1 MNDSFH
7 VSAASL
13 PSVATA
19 ATEINVGAIL
29 ESARHLCEETRVVL
43 TSLRGGPPNVGRG
56 DLAQD
61 LIDLRHKVKTI
72 LSTDMLVL
80 AADVD
85 NINIHNTH
93 QNDKNGSVNESHSV
107 APLSPL
113 ASAGLDPPA
122 ASVSSGGTGVSTNAT
137 TTAIAGRTIPSTHPN
152 ELQSTTPPHLTL
164 SLPQDSED
172 RSDEG
177 SSTVFVESPQGQQ
190 QPTTTPLMHQPQE
203 PQREEL
209 KPAPFPIV
217 HEHQD
222 VGPYARPFLA
232 VVMDPRAAG
241 PHTLV
246 ALRALHRLLER
257 SSLKAL
263 GGSSSNQPGFGVVM
277 EPLTKG
283 VLNCKFEQTDAGA
296 DEAVEMAIADLLALM
311 VTIDRRSI
319 QIETLMDAF
328 NTVFVTRN
336 TFVHS
341 PALCYHFEDVLT
353 TIIRTVFED
362 LDDLNDPAGRLILEF
377 LVNQLLHTPLVGG
390 DDDASREAQT
400 AHNAT
405 RVLCLRLTRCALK
418 YGLKDFQ
425 NQVLVEAAA
434 SVSPDEERGLLQI
447 VEDDLC
453 LSLLLT
459 GQAIWAYHDNPSIT
473 PGFISL
479 EVLSE
484 ICSTIST
491 LWTSV
496 NLRKHLVPQ
505 FEAIFSGFY
514 QRALALLRK
523 RQNPTDSASFHANFV
538 FDAGIEII
546 LESLVEI
553 MCLHDSR
560 QTVVEED
567 GGCLETLFATYDCNI
582 RRSDVGVG
590 LMIELCGCV
599 GSEVNEEGNI
609 MEASFHDVESLI
621 NPLTDSN
628 QDGKTFES
636 KTPQTSASQTSTT
649 SQTSTRSEAVA
660 GIVASAEDQY
670 RKVPPHLKELCADSI
685 IGSMKCLF
693 RHDHPSE
700 STKEER
706 RNRDSIMKEIVS
718 PTPQSFSD
726 LNRILSSHHLRNIK
740 SKKRLMRK
748 AAHLFNNKSS
758 KGISFLV
765 GSGIIAEP
773 VTPRSI
779 ASFLRNGLV
788 VGLDKK
794 EVGVYLGEIGKPAVA
809 GKSPKVWERDWFHKE
824 VLEDYCSLFHFDRQ
838 SLLDGLRMFL
848 ASFRLPGEAQQID
861 RILQA
866 FADSCGNLCEE
877 SKNGALKLFSEDPKR
892 AADVAFLLSF
902 SIIMLNTDQH
912 NDNIREDRRMKKS
925 DFVKYNTDYGK
936 DITDPGKEL
945 PREYLEAIYDGI
957 REEEIKTEGEGAD
970 GSMTVE
976 RWKDVL
982 RGSAEEEKY
991 SDELLSAT
999 DAEDLSEMVLEQV
1012 YMPIMSSISA
1022 LWGIK
1027 DTVSSAPSGMHG
1039 AQGAR
1044 LGMDIAWEMLVGV
1057 RQLGRNDIFCSI
1069 FKHICKCSGLLN
1081 YSLNSAERSWAFAN
1095 SVEAQGGAIIA
1106 LHMIRD
1112 ANSELDREG
1121 WKYIWA
1127 MLFEL
1132 RDLKMISG
1140 RVSRRGKS
1148 LLNESDSD
1156 LLTEE
1161 SRREWTIKLLKKGKD
1176 VTSPTRANG
1185 GILASMGRA
1194 LFGSV
1199 EDAVLDEAKDLSNIE
1214 DVRTR
1219 HGKEDL
1225 LVWNELALS
1234 DDEEE
1239 DEDEKYAAPEVEE
1252 SLAVRTGNRP
1262 SIGRHFENQLIQED
1276 MLINQQREMPV
1287 TGLERV
1293 EDTRK
1298 TQTTPRARVRKRLS
1312 NSCDFVGLVSD
1323 SRFMDDK
1330 GLCNLLEA
1338 ILCLISQESKQSTN
1352 DTSDGL
1358 DTNDG
1363 VVVKSE
1369 KNEYPLSPASEAFA
1383 EVLICEIASKNRD
1396 RLSMLWHNHLG
1407 KHYCARLENLTKTF
1421 VDSQQELISRM
1432 SGVMEKSITG
1442 LLRISCFSMKRG
1454 EIANDVLST
1463 WSLLDSCY
1471 NEEKKKCLLDVL
1483 GRHIG
1488 EGLWRITRC
1497 VDDSP
1502 QLSEEGWQ
1510 GILSLI
1516 RWSVNYGAS
1525 LPPIS
1530 SSYIGRSV
1538 GLADDDPSIQVYR
1551 SIHYLLNVS
1560 EAKSHVPSIIGDCI
1574 YSLVVTG
1581 DGRNCAKLS
1590 IAGLDLLHVL
1600 SNLIEGAA
1608 VAYEKESQFSSET
1621 QYSFWKKNWM
1631 PIIENVANASRLSHN
1646 PTVRQHALSMLTDS
1660 FLDKQVGQLPVEILC
1675 EVLGK
1680 VCIPLSRER
1689 VRELR
1694 GGLTHADQ
1702 LDATMVEVELC
1713 VSLIFKPLRHHMKI
1727 VIDKDPSVFLA
1738 LWVPILNVIKE
1749 ILEDVSIENNP
1760 LSKSPSSQK
1769 MTHDTREL
1777 TIEHLRNVIMVLSS
1791 FGVLEGAAEE
1801 YIDGSISAQTWSLIE
1816 EMGYCKKFVDEWKGA
1831 AAKSPS
1837 DNPVLP
1843 EEEE

>member
-1 MNDSFH
+1 MNDSSH
-7 VSAASL
+7 VSAAST
-13 PSVATA
+13 PSVAKAGTG
-19 ATEINVGAIL
+19 INVNAIL

-43 TSLRGGPPNVGRG
+43 TSLRGGPPNVARG

-61 LIDLRHKVKTI
+61 LTDLRHTVKSV
-72 LSTDMLVL
+72 LSTDILVL
-80 AADVD
+80 TADSNNTSNHNVHQSD
-85 NINIHNTH
+85 IN
-93 QNDKNGSVNESHSV
+93 ELYSV

-113 ASAGLDPPA
+113 ASAGLEPLGA
-122 ASVSSGGTGVSTNAT
+122 VSVSSGGTGGSTNAT
-137 TTAIAGRTIPSTHPN
+137 TSAIAGRAMSPTHT
-152 ELQSTTPPHLTL
+152 QSTEPELPTSSPP
-164 SLPQDSED
+164 QEFED
-172 RSDEG
+172 RSEEG
-177 SSTVFVESPQGQQ
+177 SSTVFVESPKGQQ
-190 QPTTTPLMHQPQE
+190 QPPAPTLE
-203 PQREEL
+203 PQREEIR
-209 KPAPFPIV
+209 PAPFPIV

-222 VGPYARPFLA
+222 VRPYARPFLA

-257 SSLKAL
+257 GSLKAL
-263 GGSSSNQPGFGVVM
+263 GGSVSNQSGFGVVM
-277 EPLTKG
+277 EPLTRG

-311 VTIDRRSI
+311 VTINRRSI

-353 TIIRTVFED
+353 TIVRTVFDD

-390 DDDASREAQT
+390 DDDASREAQM
-400 AHNAT
+400 AHDAT
-405 RVLCLRLTRCALK
+405 RVLCLRLTRCALRC
-418 YGLKDFQ
+418 GLRDVK
-425 NQVLVEAAA
+425 NQVLIEAAA
-434 SVSPDEERGLLQI
+434 SASPDEERGLLQI
-447 VEDDLC
+447 VQDDLC

-459 GQAIWAYHDNPSIT
+459 GQAIWAFQDNPSMA

-496 NLRKHLVPQ
+496 DLRKHLVPQ

-523 RQNPTDSASFHANFV
+523 RQNPTDSASFNANFV

-560 QTVVEED
+560 QTVVEGD
-567 GGCLETLFATYDCNI
+567 GGCLETLFCTYDCNI
-582 RRSDVGVG
+582 RRSDVGVD
-590 LMIELCGCV
+590 LMIELCRCV
-599 GSEVNEEGNI
+599 GSKVNEEGDV
-609 MEASFHDVESLI
+609 MDASLHGGESLV
-621 NPLTDSN
+621 NPLAVSK
-628 QDGKTFES
+628 QDGNAS
-636 KTPQTSASQTSTT
+636 GSNPQTSENQASTT
-649 SQTSTRSEAVA
+649 PQNSIGSQVVA
-660 GIVASAEDQY
+660 GDVSNLEDQY

-706 RNRDSIMKEIVS
+706 RHRDTIMKETIY
-718 PTPQSFSD
+718 PAPQSFSD
-726 LNRILSSHHLRNIK
+726 LDRVSSSHHLRNIK

-748 AAHLFNNKSS
+748 AANLFNTKSS

-765 GSGIIAEP
+765 GSGIIANP

-794 EVGVYLGEIGKPAVA
+794 QVGVYLGEVGKPAVA

-824 VLEDYCSLFHFDRQ
+824 VLEEFCSLFHFDRQ

-877 SKNGALKLFSEDPKR
+877 SMNGALKLFSDDPKR

-925 DFVKYNTDYGK
+925 DFVRNNTDYGK

-945 PREYLEAIYDGI
+945 PREYLEAIYDSI
-957 REEEIKTEGEGAD
+957 REEEIRTEGEGAD

-982 RGSAEEEKY
+982 RGSAKEDKA

-999 DAEDLSEMVLEQV
+999 DAEDLSELVLEQV
-1012 YMPIMSSISA
+1012 YLPIMSSISA

-1027 DTVSSAPSGMHG
+1027 DTVSNVPSGMHG

-1044 LGMDIAWEMLVGV
+1044 LGMDIACEMLVGV
-1057 RQLGRNDIFCSI
+1057 RQLGRNDIFSDI
-1069 FKHICKCSGLLN
+1069 FKHVCQCSGLLN
-1081 YSLNSAERSWAFAN
+1081 YSVNGAGRSWAFAN
-1095 SVEAQGGAIIA
+1095 SVEAQGAAVIA
-1106 LHMIRD
+1106 LQMIRD
-1112 ANSELDREG
+1112 ASSELDRDG
-1121 WKYIWA
+1121 WKDIWA

-1132 RDLKMISG
+1132 RDLKMLRGS
-1140 RVSRRGKS
+1140 VSRRGRS
-1148 LLNESDSD
+1148 LLSESDSD

-1161 SRREWTIKLLKKGKD
+1161 RRREWTMKLLKRGKEAKFP
-1176 VTSPTRANG
+1176 SKANS
-1185 GILASMGRA
+1185 GIFASMGRA

-1199 EDAVLDEAKDLSNIE
+1199 EDPVLDDVKDTSTI
-1214 DVRTR
+1214 DVVRTS

-1225 LVWNELALS
+1225 LVWDELAPS
-1234 DDEEE
+1234 DDEDDDD
-1239 DEDEKYAAPEVEE
+1239 DESNGHPEVDE
-1252 SLAVRTGNRP
+1252 SFALRSGNGM
-1262 SIGRHFENQLIQED
+1262 SIGRHFESQLIQED
-1276 MLINQQREMPV
+1276 MLMNQQQEMPV
-1287 TGLERV
+1287 TGLESY

-1298 TQTTPRARVRKRLS
+1298 AQITPRARVRKRLS
-1312 NSCDFVGLVSD
+1312 HSCDFVGLVSD

-1330 GLCNLLEA
+1330 GLCNLVEA
-1338 ILCLISQESKQSTN
+1338 IISLISQGTT
-1352 DTSDGL
+1352 DGSDSG
-1358 DTNDG
+1358 
-1363 VVVKSE
+1363 KSG
-1369 KNEYPLSPASEAFA
+1369 YTISPASEAFA
-1383 EVLICEIASKNRD
+1383 EVLICEIALKNRD
-1396 RLSMLWHNHLG
+1396 RLSMLWHKHLG
-1407 KHYCARLENLTKTF
+1407 KHYQYRLEVLTKTH
-1421 VDSQQELISRM
+1421 VDSQQELFSRM
-1432 SGVMEKSITG
+1432 SGVFEKTITG

-1463 WSLLDSCY
+1463 WSLLDSCLIQ
-1471 NEEKKKCLLDVL
+1471 EDKICLLDVL

-1488 EGLWRITRC
+1488 EGLWRVTRC
-1497 VDDSP
+1497 VDDFS
-1502 QLSEEGWQ
+1502 QLSEDGWQ

-1516 RWSVNYGAS
+1516 RWGVNYGSS

-1530 SSYIGRSV
+1530 SALTGKSA
-1538 GLADDDPSIQVYR
+1538 GLTDDDPSIQVYR
-1551 SIHYLLNVS
+1551 SLHYLLNVS
-1560 EAKSHVPSIIGDCI
+1560 EAKSQIPSTIGDCI
-1574 YSLVVTG
+1574 YSLVITG
-1581 DGRNCAKLS
+1581 DKRNYRKLS

-1600 SNLIEGAA
+1600 SDLIEGKAIA
-1608 VAYEKESQFSSET
+1608 LEKESQCTAEMLD
-1621 QYSFWKKNWM
+1621 SFWKKNWI
-1631 PIIENVANASRLSHN
+1631 PVIDNVASASRMSPN
-1646 PTVRQHALSMLTDS
+1646 P
-1660 FLDKQVGQLPVEILC
+1660 
-1675 EVLGK
+1675 
-1680 VCIPLSRER
+1680 
-1689 VRELR
+1689 
-1694 GGLTHADQ
+1694 
-1702 LDATMVEVELC
+1702 
-1713 VSLIFKPLRHHMKI
+1713 VSLIYNL
-1727 VIDKDPSVFLA
+1727 VFFCRCRCLTFNSPFFLILGRSTTCA
-1738 LWVPILNVIKE
+1738 LYACRFLP
-1749 ILEDVSIENNP
+1749 
-1760 LSKSPSSQK
+1760 
-1769 MTHDTREL
+1769 
-1777 TIEHLRNVIMVLSS
+1777 
-1791 FGVLEGAAEE
+1791 G
-1801 YIDGSISAQTWSLIE
+1801 QT
-1816 EMGYCKKFVDEWKGA
+1816 GR
-1831 AAKSPS
+1831 
-1837 DNPVLP
+1837 PVTS
-1843 EEEE
+1843 

>member
-1 MNDSFH
+1 MNDSLH
-7 VSAASL
+7 ASGVS
-13 PSVATA
+13 PPEVAPAVTGK
-19 ATEINVGAIL
+19 NVAAIL
-29 ESARHLCEETRVVL
+29 ESARHLCEETRVVM
-43 TSLRGGPPNVGRG
+43 TSLRGGPPNVARG

-61 LIDLRHKVKTI
+61 LLDLRDTIKSI
-72 LSTDMLVL
+72 LSTDLSVL
-80 AADVD
+80 AVETNKISSYNTAEEQRPADDAYAV
-85 NINIHNTH
+85 
-93 QNDKNGSVNESHSV
+93 G
-107 APLSPL
+107 LSPL
-113 ASAGLDPPA
+113 ASAGLNPLA
-122 ASVSSGGTGVSTNAT
+122 ASVSSGGTAASTNAT
-137 TTAIAGRTIPSTHPN
+137 TNAIVGKTISPLHPN
-152 ELQSTTPPHLTL
+152 NIQSIAPPAPPLPM
-164 SLPQDSED
+164 PQDSED
-172 RSDEG
+172 RSEEG
-177 SSTVFVESPQGQQ
+177 SSTVFVESPQGQLH
-190 QPTTTPLMHQPQE
+190 PTTKPSVHQSRE
-203 PQREEL
+203 SQREEP

-217 HEHQD
+217 HEYQD

-257 SSLKAL
+257 ESLKAL
-263 GGSSSNQPGFGVVM
+263 GGSLSNQPGFGVVM

-353 TIIRTVFED
+353 TVVRTVFED

-400 AHNAT
+400 AHDAT

-418 YGLKDFQ
+418 HGLKEVETE
-425 NQVLVEAAA
+425 VLVEAAA
-434 SVSPDEERGLLQI
+434 AASPDEERDLLQI
-447 VEDDLC
+447 VQDDLC

-459 GQAIWAYHDNPSIT
+459 GQAIWAYHDNPNIT

-514 QRALALLRK
+514 QRALVLLKK
-523 RQNPTDSASFHANFV
+523 RQNPTDSASFNANFV

-560 QTVVEED
+560 ESVLE
-567 GGCLETLFATYDCNI
+567 GNGACLEVLFATYDCNI

-590 LMIELCGCV
+590 LMIELCRCI
-599 GSEVNEEGNI
+599 GSKVNEEGEV
-609 MEASFHDVESLI
+609 MELSSESQT
-621 NPLTDSN
+621 NPLTVSN
-628 QDGKTFES
+628 QDKNSSEIQVETIS
-636 KTPQTSASQTSTT
+636 TPEASSG
-649 SQTSTRSEAVA
+649 RDAAV
-660 GIVASAEDQY
+660 GDIVTDDSRY

-706 RNRDSIMKEIVS
+706 RSRDSIMKEIVS
-718 PTPQSFSD
+718 PDPQSFTD
-726 LNRILSSHHLRNIK
+726 LGRVSSSHHLRSIK
-740 SKKRLMRK
+740 TKKRVMRK
-748 AAHLFNNKSS
+748 AAQLFNKKSS
-758 KGISFLV
+758 SGISFLLS
-765 GSGIIAEP
+765 SGIIAEP
-773 VTPRSI
+773 VTPRNI

-824 VLEDYCSLFHFDRQ
+824 VLAEFCSLFHFDRQ

-892 AADVAFLLSF
+892 ASDVAFLLSF

-925 DFVKYNTDYGK
+925 DFVRNNTDYGK

-945 PREYLEAIYDGI
+945 PREYLEAIYDSI

-982 RGSAEEEKY
+982 RVSAEEEKY
-991 SDELLSAT
+991 SDDLLSAA
-999 DAEDLSEMVLEQV
+999 DAEDLSELVLEQV
-1012 YMPIMSSISA
+1012 YMPIMSTISA

-1027 DTVSSAPSGMHG
+1027 DTVSGAPSGMHG

-1057 RQLGRNDIFCSI
+1057 RQLGRNDIFCTI
-1069 FKHICKCSGLLN
+1069 FKHVCNCSGLLN
-1081 YSLNSAERSWAFAN
+1081 YSLDGAARSWSFAN
-1095 SVEAQGGAIIA
+1095 SVEAQGAAIIA

-1112 ANSELDREG
+1112 ANSEIDQEG

-1127 MLFEL
+1127 MIFEL
-1132 RDLKMISG
+1132 RDLKMIRG
-1140 RVSRRGKS
+1140 RMSRRGKS
-1148 LLNESDSD
+1148 LLNESDPD

-1161 SRREWTIKLLKKGKD
+1161 SRREWTMKLLKKGKD
-1176 VTSPTRANG
+1176 VKSPSRPNS

-1199 EDAVLDEAKDLSNIE
+1199 EDPILDETKDPSIT
-1214 DVRTR
+1214 DVVRTS
-1219 HGKEDL
+1219 HGKEDI
-1225 LVWNELALS
+1225 LVWDDLALS

-1239 DEDEKYAAPEVEE
+1239 DYEKNAPIEAEDN
-1252 SLAVRTGNRP
+1252 LALYTGNRL

-1276 MLINQQREMPV
+1276 MLINQQQEMPV

-1298 TQTTPRARVRKRLS
+1298 TQFSPRARARKRLS

-1330 GLCNLLEA
+1330 CLCNLLEA
-1338 ILCLISQESKQSTN
+1338 LLCLISQGRTLSVNCTNETIES
-1352 DTSDGL
+1352 SDGAMSNL
-1358 DTNDG
+1358 
-1363 VVVKSE
+1363 E
-1369 KNEYPLSPASEAFA
+1369 KETYPLSPASEGFA
-1383 EVLICEIASKNRD
+1383 EVLICEIALKNRD
-1396 RLSMLWHNHLG
+1396 RLSMLWQNHLAE
-1407 KHYCARLENLTKTF
+1407 HYHDRLENLTKTY
-1421 VDSQQELISRM
+1421 VDNEEELLSRM
-1432 SGVMEKSITG
+1432 SGVTEKSITG

-1454 EIANDVLST
+1454 QIGNDVLST
-1463 WSLLDSCY
+1463 WSLLDSCHSRD
-1471 NEEKKKCLLDVL
+1471 NKICLLDVL

-1497 VDDSP
+1497 VDDSS
-1502 QLSEEGWQ
+1502 QLSEKGWH
-1510 GILSLI
+1510 GILSLLK
-1516 RWSVNYGAS
+1516 WSVTYGAS
-1525 LPPIS
+1525 LPSIS
-1530 SSYIGRSV
+1530 STYVGRSV
-1538 GLADDDPSIQVYR
+1538 GLVDDDPSIQVYR
-1551 SIHYLLNVS
+1551 SLHYLLNVS
-1560 EAKSHVPSIIGDCI
+1560 EAKTQVPSIIGDSI
-1574 YSLVVTG
+1574 FSLVVTG
-1581 DGRNCAKLS
+1581 DRRNCAKLS
-1590 IAGLDLLHVL
+1590 IAALDLLRVL
-1600 SNLIEGAA
+1600 SNLVEDAA
-1608 VAYEKESQFSSET
+1608 IALEKQPKLIVEMRD
-1621 QYSFWKKNWM
+1621 SFWMINWL
-1631 PIIENVANASRLSHN
+1631 PLIEKVASVSRSSSN
-1646 PTVRQHALSMLTDS
+1646 PTIRQHGLSMLTDL
-1660 FLDKQVGQLPVEILC
+1660 FLDKQAGQLPTEILC

-1680 VCIPLSRER
+1680 ICIPLSGER
-1689 VRELR
+1689 IQEIRR
-1694 GGLTHADQ
+1694 GIISPDQ
-1702 LDATMVEVELC
+1702 LDVAMAEVDLC
-1713 VSLIFKPLRHHMKI
+1713 VGLIFKPLRHHVK
-1727 VIDKDPSVFLA
+1727 VVVNDGPSTFLS
-1738 LWVPILNVIKE
+1738 LWVSMLNVIKR
-1749 ILEDVSIENNP
+1749 ILDEESVESA
-1760 LSKSPSSQK
+1760 KSPSNHK
-1769 MTHDTREL
+1769 LTNHIREL
-1777 TIEHLRNVIMVLSS
+1777 IVEHLRNVIMVLSS
-1791 FGVLEGAAEE
+1791 FGILKGLPEE
-1801 YIDGSISAQTWSLIE
+1801 YTDGSISDQTWSLIE
-1816 EMGYCKKFVDEWKGA
+1816 DMVYCKRFVNEWKSA
-1831 AAKSPS
+1831 AAKPASETS
-1837 DNPVLP
+1837 SQ
-1843 EEEE
+1843 

>member
-1 MNDSFH
+1 MNDSSH
-7 VSAASL
+7 VSAAS
-13 PSVATA
+13 SVAATT
-19 ATEINVGAIL
+19 TEINFNAML

-43 TSLRGGPPNVGRG
+43 TSLRGGPPNVARG
-56 DLAQD
+56 ELAQD
-61 LIDLRHKVKTI
+61 LIDLRHTVKTV
-72 LSTDMLVL
+72 LSTDMMVL
-80 AADVD
+80 AADS
-85 NINIHNTH
+85 NNTSTNST
-93 QNDKNGSVNESHSV
+93 QQSETSESQP
-107 APLSPL
+107 ATPLSPL
-113 ASAGLDPPA
+113 ASAGLEPLGGV
-122 ASVSSGGTGVSTNAT
+122 SVSSGNTGGSTNVSTNA
-137 TTAIAGRTIPSTHPN
+137 IAGRSTEAAVP
-152 ELQSTTPPHLTL
+152 
-164 SLPQDSED
+164 PQDSEE
-172 RSDEG
+172 RSEEG
-177 SSTVFVESPQGQQ
+177 SSTVFVESPQGNQ
-190 QPTTTPLMHQPQE
+190 QPPAPTLE
-203 PQREEL
+203 PHREET
-209 KPAPFPIV
+209 KSAPFPAI

-257 SSLKAL
+257 GSLKAL
-263 GGSSSNQPGFGVVM
+263 GGITANQPCFGVVM
-277 EPLTKG
+277 EPLTRG

-328 NTVFVTRN
+328 NTVFITRN

-353 TIIRTVFED
+353 AIVTTVFED
-362 LDDLNDPAGRLILEF
+362 LDGLNDPAGRLILEF

-390 DDDASREAQT
+390 DDDASREAQM
-400 AHNAT
+400 AHDAT
-405 RVLCLRLTRCALK
+405 RVLCLRLTRCALRC
-418 YGLKDFQ
+418 GLRDVQ
-425 NQVLVEAAA
+425 NQVLTEAEDSA
-434 SVSPDEERGLLQI
+434 SPDEERGLLQI
-447 VEDDLC
+447 VQDDLC

-496 NLRKHLVPQ
+496 NLRKHLIPQ
-505 FEAIFSGFY
+505 FEAIYTGFY

-523 RQNPTDSASFHANFV
+523 RKNPIDSASFNANFV

-553 MCLHDSR
+553 MCLQDTR
-560 QTVVEED
+560 QTVVDGD

-582 RRSDVGVG
+582 RRSDVGVD
-590 LMIELCGCV
+590 LMIELCRCV
-599 GSEVNEEGNI
+599 GSKLNEEGEV
-609 MEASFHDVESLI
+609 MDASLHGGD
-621 NPLTDSN
+621 NP
-628 QDGKTFES
+628 FAES
-636 KTPQTSASQTSTT
+636 KEDGNAAGASE
-649 SQTSTRSEAVA
+649 SQPSGGEVVDGDVA
-660 GIVASAEDQY
+660 TIGDQY
-670 RKVPPHLKELCADSI
+670 RKVPPHLRELCAESI
-685 IGSMKCLF
+685 IGSMKVLF

-706 RNRDSIMKEIVS
+706 RHRDTIMKEIVS
-718 PTPQSFSD
+718 PAPQSFSD
-726 LNRILSSHHLRNIK
+726 LDRVTSSHHLSNIK

-748 AAHLFNNKSS
+748 AAKLFNTKSS
-758 KGISFLV
+758 TGISFLV
-765 GSGIIAEP
+765 SCGIIADP

-794 EVGVYLGEIGKPAVA
+794 QVGVYLGEVGKPAVA

-824 VLEDYCSLFHFDRQ
+824 VLVEYCSLFDFDRQ

-866 FADSCGNLCEE
+866 FADSCGNRCEE
-877 SKNGALKLFSEDPKR
+877 SMNGGLNLFSEDPKR

-925 DFVKYNTDYGK
+925 DFVRNNADYGK

-945 PREYLEAIYDGI
+945 PREYLEAIYDSI

-982 RGSAEEEKY
+982 RNSSKEDKY
-991 SDELLSAT
+991 SQELLSAT
-999 DAEDLSEMVLEQV
+999 DAEDLSELVLEQV

-1027 DTVSSAPSGMHG
+1027 DTVSNVPSGMHG

-1057 RQLGRNDIFCSI
+1057 RQLGRNDVFCNI
-1069 FKHICKCSGLLN
+1069 FKHVCKCSGLLN
-1081 YSLNSAERSWAFAN
+1081 YTVNGAERSWAFSN
-1095 SVEAQGGAIIA
+1095 SVEAQGAAVIA
-1106 LHMIRD
+1106 LQMIRD
-1112 ANSELDREG
+1112 ANSELDQNG
-1121 WKYIWA
+1121 WKTIWA

-1132 RDLKMISG
+1132 RDLKMMRGSS
-1140 RVSRRGKS
+1140 SRRGRS
-1148 LLNESDSD
+1148 LLYESDSD

-1161 SRREWTIKLLKKGKD
+1161 SRREWTMKLLKRGQDVRSPANKG
-1176 VTSPTRANG
+1176 SSG
-1185 GILASMGRA
+1185 LFASMGRA

-1199 EDAVLDEAKDLSNIE
+1199 EDPVLNDARDTSTM
-1214 DVRTR
+1214 DVVETS

-1225 LVWNELALS
+1225 IVWDDLAPS
-1234 DDEEE
+1234 DDEAE
-1239 DEDEKYAAPEVEE
+1239 DDGTHPEIDESFVLR
-1252 SLAVRTGNRP
+1252 SGNGL
-1262 SIGRHFENQLIQED
+1262 SIGRQFESQLIQED
-1276 MLINQQREMPV
+1276 MIMNQQHEMPV
-1287 TGLERV
+1287 TGLESY

-1298 TQTTPRARVRKRLS
+1298 TQITPRARVRKRLS

-1330 GLCNLLEA
+1330 GLSNLLEA
-1338 ILCLISQESKQSTN
+1338 ILGMISQNTNATN
-1352 DTSDGL
+1352 DAAA
-1358 DTNDG
+1358 G
-1363 VVVKSE
+1363 VLK
-1369 KNEYPLSPASEAFA
+1369 KGGYPLSPASEAFA
-1383 EVLICEIASKNRD
+1383 EVLICEIALKNRD

-1407 KHYCARLENLTKTF
+1407 KHYRSRLEKLTKTF
-1421 VDSQQELISRM
+1421 VDSEEELFSRM

-1463 WSLLDSCY
+1463 WSLLDSCLV
-1471 NEEKKKCLLDVL
+1471 EEDKLCLLDVL
-1483 GRHIG
+1483 GLHIG

-1497 VDDSP
+1497 IDDSS
-1502 QLSEEGWQ
+1502 QLSDHGWH

-1516 RWSVNYGAS
+1516 KWSANYGSS

-1530 SSYIGRSV
+1530 SSYTGRSA

-1551 SIHYLLNVS
+1551 CLHYLLNVS
-1560 EAKSHVPSIIGDCI
+1560 EAKSQIPSGIGDSI
-1574 YSLVVTG
+1574 YSLIITG
-1581 DGRNCAKLS
+1581 DRRNYAKLS

-1600 SNLIEGAA
+1600 SNLVEAA
-1608 VAYEKESQFSSET
+1608 AKNTTEMAE
-1621 QYSFWKKNWM
+1621 SFWKNNWL
-1631 PIIENVANASRLSHN
+1631 PVIESVARASRLS
-1646 PTVRQHALSMLTDS
+1646 P
-1660 FLDKQVGQLPVEILC
+1660 
-1675 EVLGK
+1675 
-1680 VCIPLSRER
+1680 
-1689 VRELR
+1689 
-1694 GGLTHADQ
+1694 
-1702 LDATMVEVELC
+1702 
-1713 VSLIFKPLRHHMKI
+1713 
-1727 VIDKDPSVFLA
+1727 
-1738 LWVPILNVIKE
+1738 
-1749 ILEDVSIENNP
+1749 
-1760 LSKSPSSQK
+1760 
-1769 MTHDTREL
+1769 
-1777 TIEHLRNVIMVLSS
+1777 
-1791 FGVLEGAAEE
+1791 
-1801 YIDGSISAQTWSLIE
+1801 
-1816 EMGYCKKFVDEWKGA
+1816 
-1831 AAKSPS
+1831 
-1837 DNPVLP
+1837 NPVCLKNNNLLP
-1843 EEEE
+1843 RMK

>member
-7 VSAASL
+7 VSAASPPL
-13 PSVATA
+13 VATA
-19 ATEINVGAIL
+19 ATKLNVDTIL

-43 TSLRGGPPNVGRG
+43 TSLRGGPPNVARG

-61 LIDLRHKVKTI
+61 LIDLRHTVKTI

-80 AADVD
+80 ASDA
-85 NINIHNTH
+85 NKINNHNMH
-93 QNDKNGSVNESHSV
+93 QNDMSGSVNEPHSG
-107 APLSPL
+107 APLSSL
-113 ASAGLDPPA
+113 ASAGLDPLA
-122 ASVSSGGTGVSTNAT
+122 ASVTSSGTGASTNAT
-137 TTAIAGRTIPSTHPN
+137 TNAIAGSTSSPTNPIP
-152 ELQSTTPPHLTL
+152 PPP
-164 SLPQDSED
+164 LPQDSDD

-190 QPTTTPLMHQPQE
+190 QHPNPQLMHQPRT
-203 PQREEL
+203 PQREERNL
-209 KPAPFPIV
+209 APFPIV

-222 VGPYARPFLA
+222 VGPYVRPFLA

-263 GGSSSNQPGFGVVM
+263 GGSLPNQSGFGVVM

-353 TIIRTVFED
+353 TIVRTVFED

-390 DDDASREAQT
+390 DDDASREAKM
-400 AHNAT
+400 AHDAT
-405 RVLCLRLTRCALK
+405 RVLCLRLTRCALN
-418 YGLKDFQ
+418 YGLKDVP

-434 SVSPDEERGLLQI
+434 SASPDEERGLLQI
-447 VEDDLC
+447 VQDDLC
-453 LSLLLT
+453 LSLLLS
-459 GQAIWAYHDNPSIT
+459 GQAIWAFHDNPSAT

-496 NLRKHLVPQ
+496 NFRKHLVPQ

-523 RQNPTDSASFHANFV
+523 RQSPTDSASFHANFV

-560 QTVVEED
+560 QTVTEGD

-582 RRSDVGVG
+582 RRSDIGVG
-590 LMIELCGCV
+590 LMIELCRCV
-599 GSEVNEEGNI
+599 GSKVNEEG
-609 MEASFHDVESLI
+609 DVMGESLV
-621 NPLTDSN
+621 NPLAASN
-628 QDGKTFES
+628 QGGNTIES
-636 KTPQTSASQTSTT
+636 KPSENQASTASQTSGGIGD
-649 SQTSTRSEAVA
+649 VA
-660 GIVASAEDQY
+660 GVEDQY

-706 RNRDSIMKEIVS
+706 RHRDSILKERFSVA
-718 PTPQSFSD
+718 PQSFSD
-726 LNRILSSHHLRNIK
+726 MNRISSAHHLRNIK

-748 AAHLFNNKSS
+748 AAHLFNTKSS

-765 GSGIIAEP
+765 SSGIIADP

-779 ASFLRNGLV
+779 ASFLKNGLV

-794 EVGVYLGEIGKPAVA
+794 EVGVYLGELGKPAVA

-824 VLEDYCSLFHFDRQ
+824 VLVEYCSLFHFDRQ

-861 RILQA
+861 RILQS

-877 SKNGALKLFSEDPKR
+877 SKNGAINIFSEDPKR
-892 AADVAFLLSF
+892 ASDVAFLLSF

-925 DFVKYNTDYGK
+925 DFVRNNTDYGK

-945 PREYLEAIYDGI
+945 PREFLESIYDSI

-982 RGSAEEEKY
+982 RGSAEEEAY
-991 SDELLSAT
+991 SDELLSET
-999 DAEDLSEMVLEQV
+999 DAEDLSELVLEQV
-1012 YMPIMSSISA
+1012 YMPIVSSISA
-1022 LWGIK
+1022 LWGIN
-1027 DTVSSAPSGMHG
+1027 DTITSAPSGMHG

-1057 RQLGRNDIFCSI
+1057 RQLGRNDIFCNI

-1081 YSLNSAERSWAFAN
+1081 YSSNGAGRSWTFAN
-1095 SVEAQGGAIIA
+1095 SVEAQGAAVIA

-1112 ANSELDREG
+1112 ANSELDQEG
-1121 WKYIWA
+1121 WKHIWA

-1132 RDLKMISG
+1132 RDLKMIRG
-1140 RVSRRGKS
+1140 RVSIRGKS

-1161 SRREWTIKLLKKGKD
+1161 SRREWTMKLLKKGKD
-1176 VTSPTRANG
+1176 AKSSTSANS
-1185 GILASMGRA
+1185 GIFASMRLS

-1199 EDAVLDEAKDLSNIE
+1199 EAPDLDEANDTSTIK
-1214 DVRTR
+1214 VMRTS

-1225 LVWNELALS
+1225 FVWNELALS
-1234 DDEEE
+1234 DDE
-1239 DEDEKYAAPEVEE
+1239 DEDEKCAPPEVEE
-1252 SLAVRTGNRP
+1252 SLAVRTGSRL
-1262 SIGRHFENQLIQED
+1262 SIGRQFENQLIQED
-1276 MLINQQREMPV
+1276 MLIHQQREMPV

-1298 TQTTPRARVRKRLS
+1298 TQITPRARVRKRLS

-1323 SRFMDDK
+1323 SIFMDDK

-1338 ILCLISQESKQSTN
+1338 ILSLISQERKQTA
-1352 DTSDGL
+1352 SDS
-1358 DTNDG
+1358 NDG
-1363 VVVKSE
+1363 AVVNSQ
-1369 KNEYPLSPASEAFA
+1369 KNEHPLSPASEAFA
-1383 EVLICEIASKNRD
+1383 EVLICEIALKNRD

-1407 KHYCARLENLTKTF
+1407 KHYHARLKKLTKTF
-1421 VDSQQELISRM
+1421 VDSQQELLLRM
-1432 SGVMEKSITG
+1432 SGVIEKSITG
-1442 LLRISCFSMKRG
+1442 LLRISCFSMNRG

-1463 WSLLDSCY
+1463 WSLLDSCL
-1471 NEEKKKCLLDVL
+1471 NEETKKCLLDVL

-1497 VDDSP
+1497 VDDSSK
-1502 QLSEEGWQ
+1502 LSEKGWH
-1510 GILSLI
+1510 GILSLV

-1530 SSYIGRSV
+1530 STYIGRSV
-1538 GLADDDPSIQVYR
+1538 GLADDDPSIQAYR
-1551 SIHYLLNVS
+1551 SLHYLLNVS
-1560 EAKSHVPSIIGDCI
+1560 EAKTQVPSIISDCI

-1608 VAYEKESQFSSET
+1608 IAYEKESQFTAET
-1621 QYSFWKKNWM
+1621 RNSFWKKNWL
-1631 PIIENVANASRLSHN
+1631 PVIEHIASTSRLSPN
-1646 PTVRQHALSMLTDS
+1646 P
-1660 FLDKQVGQLPVEILC
+1660 
-1675 EVLGK
+1675 
-1680 VCIPLSRER
+1680 
-1689 VRELR
+1689 
-1694 GGLTHADQ
+1694 
-1702 LDATMVEVELC
+1702 
-1713 VSLIFKPLRHHMKI
+1713 VSLWYNLVYLFVEMYICFTYLTLISSSDRSTTCALYAYRFILGQTGRSVTCGNSLR
-1727 VIDKDPSVFLA
+1727 
-1738 LWVPILNVIKE
+1738 
-1749 ILEDVSIENNP
+1749 
-1760 LSKSPSSQK
+1760 
-1769 MTHDTREL
+1769 
-1777 TIEHLRNVIMVLSS
+1777 
-1791 FGVLEGAAEE
+1791 
-1801 YIDGSISAQTWSLIE
+1801 SL
-1816 EMGYCKKFVDEWKGA
+1816 V
-1831 AAKSPS
+1831 
-1837 DNPVLP
+1837 
-1843 EEEE
+1843 